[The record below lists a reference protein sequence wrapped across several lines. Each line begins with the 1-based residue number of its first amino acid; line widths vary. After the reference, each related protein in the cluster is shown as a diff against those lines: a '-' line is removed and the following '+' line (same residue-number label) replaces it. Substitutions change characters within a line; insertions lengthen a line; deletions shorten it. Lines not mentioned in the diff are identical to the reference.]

1 MKRMVLRSVAKLA
14 DGDPVEIFW
23 LAGFCRTENN
33 EWKVRTVYRNKR
45 TGDLMPVLE
54 PIGML
59 PMLNLGVWFD
69 HGVLKTD
76 PLPGEWMDT
85 IVPNVGEPEVITS
98 AELPPALYAFPEGKA
113 GNQRLLRYRT
123 AAGELFIPAIELI
136 RALFVHN
143 RALALALMRTAGLE
157 QLIAPLE
164 PGPRNLAKLK
174 FTKEMPQGAIGR
186 DLAMNVAWVAL
197 DAHARRAWDSVRR
210 LSDGQSYVLLE
221 PPPIKNSL
229 WTFRGIQH
237 GRQWLVLELRYIGG
251 REAPFKTLEFTHP
264 TFRKSVRVGGG
275 QENGPGARDS
285 SHEGSKLQP
294 PTKEYD
300 VEEGG
305 SASCRGA
312 QVVKLARPKVA
323 FKNNVTVIKLKKE
336 VERKVDAGGRERH
349 RLPTIRRPTLVQQVT
364 AGERA
369 GKAKLPPLEFKA
381 IVLKPFAKMGDLE
394 ALDETIRHMRDLL
407 PDVQFS
413 MGLLELEQGRAIASV
428 GSDARVAMV
437 ITIHAPQKPLIALI
451 DMERSGVAALSLMS
465 IHFTGDASMEQVE
478 IAVQKTVD
486 GWTGNGGGWSAD
498 VEKEL
503 AEKFECTCLRLP
515 KSLVPREHFA
525 KFSKEWAGRLVQRL
539 GLA

>member
-1 MKRMVLRSVAKLA
+1 MKRMVFRSVAKLT

-59 PMLNLGVWFD
+59 PMLNLGICFD

-76 PLPGEWMDT
+76 HLPGEWMDT

-98 AELPPALYAFPEGKA
+98 ADLPPSLYAFPEGKA

-123 AAGELFIPAIELI
+123 ATGDLFIPAIELI

-174 FTKEMPQGAIGR
+174 FTKEMPQGVIGH

-197 DAHARRAWDSVRR
+197 DPDARRAWDSVRR

-221 PPPIKNSL
+221 PPPIRNSL
-229 WTFRGIQH
+229 WTFRGIQQ

-251 REAPFKTLEFTHP
+251 REAPFKTLEYTHP
-264 TFRKSVRVGGG
+264 TFRKSVRVGDG
-275 QENGPGARDS
+275 QKNGLGTRDS
-285 SHEGSKLQP
+285 SNEGRKLPP

-312 QVVKLARPKVA
+312 QVVKLARPKAA
-323 FKNNVTVIKLKKE
+323 FKNNVTVIKLQKE
-336 VERKVDAGGRERH
+336 TERKVEAGGRERPKLAG
-349 RLPTIRRPTLVQQVT
+349 RQSTPVQQVT

-369 GKAKLPPLEFKA
+369 GKAKLPPLEFKT
-381 IVLKPFAKMGDLE
+381 IVLNPATRMGDLE

-413 MGLLELEQGRAIASV
+413 MGLLELERGRAIASV
-428 GSDARVAMV
+428 GSGARVAMV
-437 ITIHAPQKPLIALI
+437 VTIHAPKKPLIALI
-451 DMERSGVAALSLMS
+451 DMERSGIASLSLMS
-465 IHFTGDASMEQVE
+465 IHFSGEASMEQVE

-486 GWTGNGGGWSAD
+486 GWTGNGGSWSAA
-498 VEKEL
+498 VENEL
-503 AEKFECTCLRLP
+503 AEKFECKCLRLP